1 MDECT
6 SVSPFHLDVKSDILD
21 WHGDHPHTNFH
32 GMYDALRDR
41 GYYLEILVR
50 AVQVGPMKSTLNAP
64 GIKHLKL

>member
-1 MDECT
+1 
-6 SVSPFHLDVKSDILD
+6 
-21 WHGDHPHTNFH
+21 
-32 GMYDALRDR
+32 MYDALHDR